1 MKIKDIIGLVNGKIV
16 CGEEFLEDELHIA
29 FASDLMS
36 DVLTVKIDDLLL
48 ITGLVNVQTIRT
60 AEMSD
65 IRCLLLTRNKVVTP
79 EMKKIA
85 QENNMVLITTPY
97 STFKTSGILYS
108 NGIHPVY

>member
-16 CGEEFLEDELHIA
+16 CGEEYLEDELSIA

-65 IRCLLLTRNKVVTP
+65 IRCLLFTRNKVVTP

-85 QENNMVLITTPY
+85 QENDMVLITTPY

>member
-1 MKIKDIIGLVNGKIV
+1 MKIKEIVGLVNGKIV
-16 CGEEFLEDELHIA
+16 CGEEHQDIEVNIA

-65 IRCLLLTRNKVVTP
+65 ISCLLFTRNKVVTP
-79 EMKKIA
+79 EMKEIA
-85 QENNMVLITTPY
+85 QENDMVLITTPY

-108 NGIHPVY
+108 HGIHPVY

>member
-1 MKIKDIIGLVNGKIV
+1 MKIKEIIGLVNGKIV
-16 CGEEFLEDELHIA
+16 CGEEYQEDELYIA

-85 QENNMVLITTPY
+85 QENDMVLITTPY

>member
-16 CGEEFLEDELHIA
+16 CGEEYLEDELSIA

-65 IRCLLLTRNKVVTP
+65 IRCLLFTRNKVVTP

-85 QENNMVLITTPY
+85 QENDMVLITTTY